1 MPRSSRWTLPPWS
14 QAVLAV
20 LACEAVG
27 LLAGWGTQ
35 ASVRTWYP
43 TLVKPSFTP
52 PGWLF
57 APVWTVLYA
66 LMGIAA
72 FLVWK
77 GRTEDTESQQALV
90 LFAGQL
96 VLNGAWSFAFF
107 GARSPILGL
116 IVITALW
123 GMVVWTTDRFF
134 RVRRVAGALLVP
146 YLAWVTYAWALN
158 VGIWLL
164 N

>member
-1 MPRSSRWTLPPWS
+1 
-14 QAVLAV
+14 
-20 LACEAVG
+20 
-27 LLAGWGTQ
+27 
-35 ASVRTWYP
+35 
-43 TLVKPSFTP
+43 
-52 PGWLF
+52 
-57 APVWTVLYA
+57 
-66 LMGIAA
+66 MGIAA

-77 GRTEDTESQQALV
+77 GRTEDTESQRALV

-123 GMVVWTTDRFF
+123 GMVAWTTDRFF

-158 VGIWLL
+158 AGIWLL